1 MKICD
6 RCKNDK
12 NVHTRPFFGNPN
24 AWQVNYFYGTSE
36 QYIDL
41 CEKCIDE
48 FWRWMDVK
56 SKP

>member
-48 FWRWMDVK
+48 FWRWMNVK
-56 SKP
+56 S